1 MKLGLALSGGGVR
14 GIAHAGVLRA
24 LEENNI
30 KVDVIGG
37 TSCGSL
43 VASLYAMGYSPYYI
57 YILFK
62 KYAKEIVGI
71 NMVTFATGIN
81 SILLNKRLKISG
93 LNTGEAIE
101 KIYDELAAKKGIKT
115 MSDINMPIVI
125 PTVDI
130 SESNEY
136 IFTNQI
142 PRNIKNKKFY
152 IDNISVGKAVRAS
165 SSFPVVFSPCEFEN
179 HKFLD
184 GGTLDNVPTIPVK
197 KIGAEKVISINFDA
211 DTIDEESNVMDIVM
225 KTLDIMGNKIS
236 ERGLQHSDLILT
248 VPSDKAGL
256 LDIEK
261 IDKCYMLGYETAIK
275 NIDKIL
281 EILKEW
287 FINLSK

>member
-30 KVDVIGG
+30 KVDIIGG

-57 YILFK
+57 YELFQ
-62 KYAKEIVGI
+62 KYAKEIAGI
-71 NMVTFATGIN
+71 NMVSFATGVN

-101 KIYDELAAKKGIKT
+101 KIYDDLAAKKGIKT
-115 MSDINMPIVI
+115 IADIKMPIAI

-130 SESNEY
+130 TESNEY
-136 IFTNQI
+136 IFTNKI
-142 PRNIKNKKFY
+142 PERTKHRKFY
-152 IDNISVGKAVRAS
+152 IDNISIGKAVRAS
-165 SSFPVVFSPCEFEN
+165 SSFPVVFSPCEFGE

-197 KIGAEKVISINFDA
+197 KLGAEKVISINFDA
-211 DTIDEESNVMDIVM
+211 DVIDEESNIMDIVM
-225 KTLDIMGNKIS
+225 KTIDIMGNKIS
-236 ERGLQHSDLILT
+236 EKGLEKSDFILT
-248 VPSDKAGL
+248 IPSDKTGL

-261 IDKCYMLGYETAIK
+261 IDQCYKLGYDTAIS
-275 NIDKIL
+275 NMEKIL
-281 EILKEW
+281 AILK
-287 FINLSK
+287 

>member
-57 YILFK
+57 YVLFQ
-62 KYAKEIVGI
+62 KYAKEIAGI
-71 NMVTFATGIN
+71 NRVTFATGLN
-81 SILLNKRLKISG
+81 SILLNKKLKISG

-115 MSDINMPIVI
+115 ISDIKMPIVI
-125 PTVDI
+125 PTVDVT
-130 SESNEY
+130 ESNEY
-136 IFTNQI
+136 ILTNKV
-142 PRNIKNKKFY
+142 PEKGANKKFY
-152 IDNISVGKAVRAS
+152 IDNISIGKAVRAS
-165 SSFPVVFSPCEFEN
+165 SSFPVVFSPCDFEN
-179 HKFLD
+179 HRFLD
-184 GGTLDNVPTIPVK
+184 GGTLNNVPTIQVK
-197 KIGAEKVISINFDA
+197 NLGVQKVISINFDA
-211 DTIDEESNVMDIVM
+211 DVIDEERNIMDIVM

-236 ERGLQHSDLILT
+236 EKCLKSSDLILT
-248 VPSDKAGL
+248 IPSDKTGL

-261 IDKCYMLGYETAIK
+261 IDSCYKLGYETAIK
-275 NIDKIL
+275 NMDKIMDL
-281 EILKEW
+281 IK
-287 FINLSK
+287 

>member
-1 MKLGLALSGGGVR
+1 MKLGLALAGGGVR

-43 VASLYAMGYSPYYI
+43 VASLYAMGYSPHYI
-57 YILFK
+57 YVLFQ

-71 NMVTFATGIN
+71 NMGTFATGLN

-93 LNTGEAIE
+93 LNSGEAIE

-115 MSDINMPIVI
+115 IADVKMPIVI
-125 PTVDI
+125 PTVDVA
-130 SESNEY
+130 ESNEY
-136 IFTNQI
+136 ILTNKI
-142 PRNIKNKKFY
+142 PEKEKNKKFY
-152 IDNISVGKAVRAS
+152 INNISIGKAVRAS

-197 KIGAEKVISINFDA
+197 KMGAEKVISINFDA
-211 DTIDEESNVMDIVM
+211 DVIDAESNIMDIVM

-236 ERGLQHSDLILT
+236 EKCLQNSDLILT
-248 VPSDKAGL
+248 VPSDKTGL

-261 IDKCYMLGYETAIK
+261 IEQCYKLGYDTAIK
-275 NIDKIL
+275 NMDKIFKIVR
-281 EILKEW
+281 E
-287 FINLSK
+287 

>member
-30 KVDVIGG
+30 KVDIIGG

-57 YILFK
+57 YVLFQ

-71 NMVTFATGIN
+71 NVSTFATGLN
-81 SILLNKRLKISG
+81 SILLNKKLKISG
-93 LNTGEAIE
+93 LSSGEAIE
-101 KIYDELAAKKGIKT
+101 EIYDELSLQKGIKT
-115 MSDINMPIVI
+115 IADIKMPIAI
-125 PTVDI
+125 PAVDI
-130 SESNEY
+130 TEANEY
-136 IFTNQI
+136 TFTNKI
-142 PRNIKNKKFY
+142 PEKVKNKKFY

-165 SSFPVVFSPCEFEN
+165 SSLPVVFSPCDFGK

-184 GGTLDNVPTIPVK
+184 GGTLNNIPTIHVRK
-197 KIGAEKVISINFDA
+197 LGADKVISINFEA
-211 DTIDEESNVMDIVM
+211 DEIDEESNIMDIVM
-225 KTLDIMGNKIS
+225 KSLDIMGNKIS
-236 ERGLQHSDLILT
+236 ENSLKNSDFILT

-261 IDKCYMLGYETAIK
+261 IEKCYKLGYETALK
-275 NIDKIL
+275 NMEKIL
-281 EILKEW
+281 EVIRE
-287 FINLSK
+287 

>member
-57 YILFK
+57 YVLFQ
-62 KYAKEIVGI
+62 KYAKEIAGI
-71 NMVTFATGIN
+71 NRVTFATGLN
-81 SILLNKRLKISG
+81 SILLNKKLKISG

-115 MSDINMPIVI
+115 MSDIKMPIVI
-125 PTVDI
+125 PTVDVT
-130 SESNEY
+130 ESNEY
-136 IFTNQI
+136 ILTNKV
-142 PRNIKNKKFY
+142 PEKGVNKKFY
-152 IDNISVGKAVRAS
+152 IDNISIGKAVRAS
-165 SSFPVVFSPCEFEN
+165 SSFPVVFSPCDFEN
-179 HKFLD
+179 HRFLD
-184 GGTLDNVPTIPVK
+184 GGTLNNVPTIQVK
-197 KIGAEKVISINFDA
+197 NLGVQKVISINFDA
-211 DTIDEESNVMDIVM
+211 DVIDEESNIMDIVM

-236 ERGLQHSDLILT
+236 EKCLESSDLILT
-248 VPSDKAGL
+248 IPSDKTGL

-261 IDKCYMLGYETAIK
+261 IDSCYKLGYETAMK
-275 NIDKIL
+275 NMDKI
-281 EILKEW
+281 ID
-287 FINLSK
+287 

>member
-30 KVDVIGG
+30 KVDIIGG

-57 YILFK
+57 YELFQ
-62 KYAKEIVGI
+62 KYAKEISGI
-71 NMVTFATGIN
+71 NMVSFATGVN

-101 KIYDELAAKKGIKT
+101 KIYDDLAAKKGIKT
-115 MSDINMPIVI
+115 ISDIKMPIAI

-130 SESNEY
+130 TESNEY
-136 IFTNQI
+136 IFTNKI
-142 PRNIKNKKFY
+142 PERTKNKKFY
-152 IDNISVGKAVRAS
+152 IDNISIGKAVRAS
-165 SSFPVVFSPCEFEN
+165 SSFPVVFSPCEFGK

-184 GGTLDNVPTIPVK
+184 GGTLDNVPTIPVRK
-197 KIGAEKVISINFDA
+197 LGAEKVISINFDA
-211 DTIDEESNVMDIVM
+211 DVIDEESNIMDIVM
-225 KTLDIMGNKIS
+225 KTIDIMGNKIS
-236 ERGLQHSDLILT
+236 EKGLEKSDFILT
-248 VPSDKAGL
+248 IPSDKTGL

-261 IDKCYMLGYETAIK
+261 IDQCYKLGYDTAIS
-275 NIDKIL
+275 NMDKIL
-281 EILKEW
+281 GILK
-287 FINLSK
+287 

>member
-30 KVDVIGG
+30 KVDAIGG

-57 YILFK
+57 NVLFQ
-62 KYAKEIVGI
+62 KYAKEIAGI
-71 NMVTFATGIN
+71 NMVTFATGLN

-93 LNTGEAIE
+93 LNTGESIE
-101 KIYDELAAKKGIKT
+101 KIYDELASQKGIKT
-115 MSDINMPIVI
+115 ISDIKMPIVI
-125 PTVDI
+125 PAVDI

-136 IFTNQI
+136 IFTNKI
-142 PRNIKNKKFY
+142 PERIKNKKFY
-152 IDNISVGKAVRAS
+152 IDNISIGKAVRAS
-165 SSFPVVFSPCEFEN
+165 SSFPVVFSPCDFEN
-179 HKFLD
+179 HIFLD

-197 KIGAEKVISINFDA
+197 KLGVEKVISINFDA
-211 DTIDEESNVMDIVM
+211 DVINEESNIMDIVM

-236 ERGLQHSDLILT
+236 EKCLQNSDLILT
-248 VPSDKAGL
+248 VPSDQTGL

-261 IDKCYMLGYETAIK
+261 IDKCYKLGYDTAIK
-275 NIDKIL
+275 NMDKIIEL
-281 EILKEW
+281 VKE
-287 FINLSK
+287 

>member
-57 YILFK
+57 YVLFQ
-62 KYAKEIVGI
+62 KYAKEIAGI
-71 NMVTFATGIN
+71 NMVTFATGLN
-81 SILLNKRLKISG
+81 SILLNKKLKISG

-115 MSDINMPIVI
+115 MADIKMPIVI
-125 PTVDI
+125 PTVDVA
-130 SESNEY
+130 ESNEY
-136 IFTNQI
+136 ILTNKI
-142 PRNIKNKKFY
+142 PERGRNKKFY
-152 IDNISVGKAVRAS
+152 IDNISIGKAVRAS
-165 SSFPVVFSPCEFEN
+165 SSFPVVFSPCDFEN
-179 HKFLD
+179 HRFLD
-184 GGTLDNVPTIPVK
+184 GGTLNNIPTIQVK
-197 KIGAEKVISINFDA
+197 NLGAEKVISINFDA
-211 DTIDEESNVMDIVM
+211 DVIDEESNIMDIVM

-236 ERGLQHSDLILT
+236 EKCLQSSDMILT
-248 VPSDKAGL
+248 IPSDKTGL

-261 IDKCYMLGYETAIK
+261 IDSCYKLGYETAIK
-275 NIDKIL
+275 NMDKIMDL
-281 EILKEW
+281 IEDNI
-287 FINLSK
+287 

>member
-1 MKLGLALSGGGVR
+1 MKLGLALSGGGIR
-14 GIAHAGVLRA
+14 GIAHAGVLPA

-30 KVDVIGG
+30 KVDMIGG

-62 KYAKEIVGI
+62 KYAKEITGI
-71 NMVTFATGIN
+71 NMVTFATGLN
-81 SILLNKRLKISG
+81 SILLNKKLKISG
-93 LNTGEAIE
+93 LNTGEIIE
-101 KIYDELAAKKGIKT
+101 KIYDELANKKGIKKIA
-115 MSDINMPIVI
+115 DIKMPIVI

-136 IFTNQI
+136 IFTNKI
-142 PRNIKNKKFY
+142 PKKNKRFY
-152 IDNISVGKAVRAS
+152 IDNISIGKAVRAS
-165 SSFPVVFSPCEFEN
+165 SSFPVVFSPCDFEN

-197 KIGAEKVISINFDA
+197 QLGADKVISINFDA
-211 DTIDEESNVMDIVM
+211 DVIDEQSNIMDIVM

-236 ERGLQHSDLILT
+236 EKGLQDSDLIIT
-248 VPSDKAGL
+248 IPSDKTGL

-261 IDKCYMLGYETAIK
+261 IDQCYKLGYETAIK
-275 NIDKIL
+275 NMEKISEL
-281 EILKEW
+281 IK
-287 FINLSK
+287 

>member
-30 KVDVIGG
+30 KVDMIGG

-57 YILFK
+57 YVLFQ
-62 KYAKEIVGI
+62 KYAKEIAGI

-81 SILLNKRLKISG
+81 SILLNKKLKISG

-115 MSDINMPIVI
+115 IADIKMPIVI
-125 PTVDI
+125 PSVDI

-136 IFTNQI
+136 IFTNKV
-142 PRNIKNKKFY
+142 PERVRNKKFY
-152 IDNISVGKAVRAS
+152 INNISIGKAVRAS

-184 GGTLDNVPTIPVK
+184 GGTLDNVPTIPVRK
-197 KIGAEKVISINFDA
+197 MGAEKIISINFDA
-211 DTIDEESNVMDIVM
+211 DVIDEESNVMDIVM

-236 ERGLQHSDLILT
+236 EKCLQNSDLILT
-248 VPSDKAGL
+248 IPSDKTGL

-261 IDKCYMLGYETAIK
+261 IDTCYKLGYDTAIK
-275 NIDKIL
+275 NMDKIIEL
-281 EILKEW
+281 TK
-287 FINLSK
+287 

>member
-57 YILFK
+57 YVLFQ
-62 KYAKEIVGI
+62 KYAKDITGV
-71 NMVTFATGIN
+71 NKVAFATGLNNIF
-81 SILLNKRLKISG
+81 LNKKLTISG
-93 LNTGEAIE
+93 LNTGETIE

-115 MSDINMPIVI
+115 ISDIKMPIAI
-125 PTVDI
+125 PTVDVA
-130 SESNEY
+130 EAKEY

-142 PRNIKNKKFY
+142 PMKNKKFY
-152 IDNISVGKAVRAS
+152 INNITVGKAVRAS
-165 SSFPVVFSPCEFEN
+165 SSFPVFFEPCEFQK

-184 GGTLDNVPTIPVK
+184 GGTLDNVPTMPVK
-197 KIGAEKVISINFDA
+197 NLGADKVISINFEA
-211 DTIDEESNVMDIVM
+211 DNIDEQSNVMDIVM
-225 KTLDIMGNKIS
+225 KTLDIMGNRIS
-236 ERGLQHSDLILT
+236 ERGLKNSDLILT
-248 VPSDKAGL
+248 VPSDKTGL

-261 IDKCYMLGYETAIK
+261 IGKCYKLGYDTAIN
-275 NIDKIL
+275 NIGKIFQL
-281 EILKEW
+281 IE
-287 FINLSK
+287 N

>member
-30 KVDVIGG
+30 KVDMIGG

-57 YILFK
+57 YVLFQ
-62 KYAKEIVGI
+62 KYAKEIAGI

-81 SILLNKRLKISG
+81 SILLNKKLKISG

-115 MSDINMPIVI
+115 IADIKMPIVI
-125 PTVDI
+125 PSVDV

-136 IFTNQI
+136 IFTNKV
-142 PRNIKNKKFY
+142 PERVRNKKFY
-152 IDNISVGKAVRAS
+152 INNISIGKAVRAS

-184 GGTLDNVPTIPVK
+184 GGTLDNVPTIPVRK
-197 KIGAEKVISINFDA
+197 MGAEKVISINFDA
-211 DTIDEESNVMDIVM
+211 DVIDEESNVMDIVM

-236 ERGLQHSDLILT
+236 EKCLQNSDLILT
-248 VPSDKAGL
+248 IPSDKTGL

-261 IDKCYMLGYETAIK
+261 IDTCYKLGYDTAIK
-275 NIDKIL
+275 NMDKIIEL
-281 EILKEW
+281 TK
-287 FINLSK
+287 

>member
-14 GIAHAGVLRA
+14 GIAHAGVLKA

-57 YILFK
+57 YILFQ

-71 NMVTFATGIN
+71 NMVTFATGLN

-93 LNTGEAIE
+93 LNTGESIE
-101 KIYDELAAKKGIKT
+101 KIYDELATQKGIKT
-115 MSDINMPIVI
+115 IADIKMPIAI
-125 PTVDI
+125 PAVDI

-136 IFTNQI
+136 IFTNKI
-142 PRNIKNKKFY
+142 PERIRNKKFY
-152 IDNISVGKAVRAS
+152 IDNVSIGKAVRAS
-165 SSFPVVFSPCEFEN
+165 SSFPVVFSPCEIGN

-184 GGTLDNVPTIPVK
+184 GGTLNNVPSISVRK
-197 KIGAEKVISINFDA
+197 LGAEKVISINFDA
-211 DTIDEESNVMDIVM
+211 DEIDEESNIMDIVM

-236 ERGLQHSDLILT
+236 EKCLQSSDLVIT
-248 VPSDKAGL
+248 VPSDKTGL

-261 IDKCYMLGYETAIK
+261 IDKCYNLGYETGIR
-275 NIDKIL
+275 NIDKIKAL
-281 EILKEW
+281 VEE
-287 FINLSK
+287 